1 MIGGIDLATEYRI
14 NMKRYNGTD
23 YDIMYPRTLIEQV
36 TDGQKQIIVDT
47 VSLGTS
53 WTGTGPYTQVVT
65 VAEADADS
73 KVDLQPDATIIQK
86 LIDAGTTAL
95 YIVND
100 NGVFSAVAIG
110 SAPTESLTIQCTITK
125 TAAPPPPP
133 VISSVLNE
141 NSWNTIKW
149 ASKHNVG
156 QNYWAVGDCK
166 QITMNGKVS
175 DGLTL
180 TNYSAWVYIIGFN
193 HNAEKEGNGITFQG
207 FKVADKGKDVC
218 LVDSG
223 YNSSKTSG
231 TWFNMNN
238 ADTNAG
244 GWQASLMRENVMPL
258 IKAAFPADL
267 KAVIKPSTIFTT
279 QGSGNDAC
287 TATEDE
293 VFLLAEYEVFGVR
306 SWASTQE
313 PSYLKQ
319 YSYYSAGN
327 IKKKYKH
334 NATTTRAYW
343 WERSPASEHS
353 DGFCY
358 VDIDGTANGYPA
370 TNSHGVSPAFK
381 V

>member
-1 MIGGIDLATEYRI
+1 MATEYRI

-53 WTGTGPYTQVVT
+53 WTGTGPYTQTIT
-65 VAEADADS
+65 VAEADANS

-100 NGVFSAVAIG
+100 DGVFSAVAIG

-156 QNYWAVGDCK
+156 QNYWSVGDCK
-166 QITMNGKVS
+166 EVTMNGKVS

-180 TNYSAWVYIIGFN
+180 TNYTAWVYIIGFN
-193 HNAEKEGNGITFQG
+193 HNSEKEGNGIAFQG
-207 FKVADKGKDVC
+207 FKTAQTGGTDTC
-218 LVDSG
+218 LTDSG

-238 ADTNAG
+238 ANTNAG
-244 GWQASLMRENVMPL
+244 GWEASLMRKNIMPL

-267 KAVIKPSTIFTT
+267 QAVIKPSTVFTAPDT
-279 QGSGNDAC
+279 GNIEL
-287 TATEDE
+287 TATEDD
-293 VFLLAEYEVFGVR
+293 VFLLAEYEVFGSR
-306 SWASTQE
+306 TYASTQE
-313 PSYLKQ
+313 PNYLKQ

-327 IKKKYKH
+327 SKVKYRH
-334 NATTTRAYW
+334 NDTSVAAGWRV
-343 WERSPASEHS
+343 RSPAYGGS
-353 DGFCY
+353 GLFCF
-358 VDIDGTANGYPA
+358 VRSSGTAYAN
-370 TNSHGVSPAFK
+370 NSTFSSGVAPAFK
-381 V
+381 I